1 VEKNMAAAAPK
12 PVESDDDDFEEFEQE
27 DWPET
32 RKIDN
37 TLWEED
43 WDTDE
48 VGHNLP
54 NTCF

>member
-1 VEKNMAAAAPK
+1 MAAAAAK
-12 PVESDDDDFEEFEQE
+12 QAESDDDDFEEFEQE

-37 TLWEED
+37 SLWEED

-48 VGHNLP
+48 VGHFF
-54 NTCF
+54 TTHAA